1 MLLFRG
7 LSGGDVEAGL
17 MDFVLHVA
25 GAGQS
30 LVFQDFGQDGLV
42 DGDPSD
48 FALSFVGILD
58 FKKTVVGD
66 IERGAV
72 LVAGVEGGVA
82 VSFAKLFDVGLS
94 AENGSDD
101 EFVERIAF
109 GDKRVI
115 EGAGNSVEQCG
126 STGHEIG
133 DGVVEGLHDVEGVVS
148 DVHQFV
154 DAALGFFAV
163 RDKGDAKLL
172 GTGEL
177 YVVEV
182 RKGGLESDNA
192 CHAIFYR
199 LTITA
204 KQTERLT
211 LCQ

>member
-1 MLLFRG
+1 
-7 LSGGDVEAGL
+7 

-48 FALSFVGILD
+48 FALSVVGILD

-101 EFVERIAF
+101 EFVERVKWYAEKITPENISRFIAAAEKTPEILEEANELIQVLNKEVDF
-109 GDKRVI
+109 WNKKRK
-115 EGAGNSVEQCG
+115 
-126 STGHEIG
+126 
-133 DGVVEGLHDVEGVVS
+133 
-148 DVHQFV
+148 
-154 DAALGFFAV
+154 ALG
-163 RDKGDAKLL
+163 L
-172 GTGEL
+172 
-177 YVVEV
+177 
-182 RKGGLESDNA
+182 
-192 CHAIFYR
+192 
-199 LTITA
+199 
-204 KQTERLT
+204 
-211 LCQ
+211 

>member
-1 MLLFRG
+1 
-7 LSGGDVEAGL
+7 

-25 GAGQS
+25 GASQS
-30 LVFQDFGQDGLV
+30 LVFQDFGQDGFV
-42 DGDPSD
+42 DGDPSY
-48 FALSFVGILD
+48 FALPFVGILD

-66 IERGAV
+66 VESGAV

-94 AENGSDD
+94 AEDGSDD
-101 EFVERIAF
+101 KLVERIAF
-109 GDKRVI
+109 GDERVV
-115 EGAGNSVEQCG
+115 EGAGNGVEQCG

-133 DGVVEGLHDVEGVVS
+133 DGVVEGLNNVEGVVCNIY
-148 DVHQFV
+148 QFV
-154 DAALGFFAV
+154 DAPFGFFAI
-163 RDKGDAKLL
+163 RDKRDAKLL

-177 YVVEV
+177 YVVEI
-182 RKGGLESDNA
+182 RKGGLESHNA